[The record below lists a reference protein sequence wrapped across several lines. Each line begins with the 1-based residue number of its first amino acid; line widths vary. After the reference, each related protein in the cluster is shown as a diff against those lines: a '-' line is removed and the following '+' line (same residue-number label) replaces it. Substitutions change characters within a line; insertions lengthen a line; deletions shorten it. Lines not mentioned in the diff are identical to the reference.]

1 MKEEKNDNYYLNR
14 MIFYI
19 DCIFNYYELIKNKN
33 KTIMAN
39 DQESDGIVYKFL
51 QLKEETNKLSNEF
64 LINNI
69 EISKNIRLLNGFR
82 NRIVHDYDNILYSF
96 FIEIIENDLPK
107 LKEMIQKLL

>member
-1 MKEEKNDNYYLNR
+1 
-14 MIFYI
+14 
-19 DCIFNYYELIKNKN
+19 
-33 KTIMAN
+33 MAN

-69 EISKNIRLLNGFR
+69 EISKNIRLLNGLR
-82 NRIVHDYDNILYSF
+82 NRIVHDYDNVSYSF